1 MITWVNGVPAKTI
14 DLRDRG
20 FQYGDGIFTTLP
32 LREGAPLFVER
43 HLARLLRDAE
53 RLHLPP
59 LDLDRLRL
67 DIRAIT
73 ACETSG
79 ILKIQ
84 MTRGVGGRGYAS
96 PDPVEPTVVL
106 QLHSEPRHIEARAM
120 GVRVTLLR
128 TPLGLNPRLAGIK
141 HMNRLEQIIGRAE
154 WRDEAIA
161 EGLMLDLEG
170 FLIEGTRT
178 NVFLVKNGVV
188 FTPLLD
194 RSGIAGVMRSL
205 MFEASDTLGFRV
217 RESRLTLPDLMAADE
232 VFLTNSVIGIW
243 PVNAIDALTLAVG
256 PFTMRMMAWLNAAI
270 KSDQASFIG

>member
-1 MITWVNGVPAKTI
+1 MTTWVNGVPSKMI

-32 LREGAPLFVER
+32 LRDGAPLFLER
-43 HLARLLRDAE
+43 HLERLSRDAA

-59 LDLDRLRL
+59 LDLDPLRL
-67 DIRAIT
+67 DIRAIS
-73 ACETSG
+73 ASERSG
-79 ILKIQ
+79 ILKIHI
-84 MTRGVGGRGYAS
+84 TRGMGGRGYQS

-106 QLHSEPRHIEARAM
+106 QLHPEPKQTDDRGE
-120 GVRVTLLR
+120 GVRVTLLHTR
-128 TPLGLNPRLAGIK
+128 LGLNPRLAGIK

-161 EGLMLDLEG
+161 EGLMLDLED

-178 NVFLVKNGVV
+178 NVFLVKDGVLL
-188 FTPLLD
+188 TPLLD

-205 MFEASDTLGFRV
+205 MFEGGEALGFKV
-217 RESRLTLPDLMAADE
+217 RECRLTLKDLMAADE

-243 PVNAIDALTLAVG
+243 PVRAIDALTLAVG
-256 PFTMRMMAWLNAAI
+256 PCTMRMMAWLKAAI
-270 KSDQASFIG
+270 KSDQTASIA